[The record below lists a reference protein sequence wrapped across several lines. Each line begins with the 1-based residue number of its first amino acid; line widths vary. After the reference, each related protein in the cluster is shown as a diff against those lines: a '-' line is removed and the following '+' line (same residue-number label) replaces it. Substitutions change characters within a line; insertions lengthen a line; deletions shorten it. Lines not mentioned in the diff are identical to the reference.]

1 MQRETL
7 LCQFLYT
14 YLTYSIQQMFNKP
27 TSQQEEASGGK
38 DPKDNPIARLYRAVL
53 RFIGCFQESRQP
65 PTLCWLLEILNI
77 LSIKFSPMDAY
88 RGDQKLKKDYYELL
102 NQVLDSVAVIINDNF
117 KVNYVKGYNFLIA
130 FPP

>member
-1 MQRETL
+1 
-7 LCQFLYT
+7 
-14 YLTYSIQQMFNKP
+14 
-27 TSQQEEASGGK
+27 
-38 DPKDNPIARLYRAVL
+38 
-53 RFIGCFQESRQP
+53 
-65 PTLCWLLEILNI
+65 
-77 LSIKFSPMDAY
+77 MDAY